1 MYAAMHKISTQ
12 LLHRT
17 KSRIIGWE
25 QPVVIAVALSGRG
38 PRGDAMFRNWMRL
51 TNEVVMLGFETQ
63 RVIGLRW
70 VKIGE
75 AFARRARSRVRGTA
89 HGHRKNHCFSGS
101 RDDPGS
107 RWLSWEG
114 NTPLSNAC
122 AGEQTPLVEV
132 LATETNTLTALIHV
146 NDVRGH
152 AAVLAL
158 FDEVIAAG

>member
-1 MYAAMHKISTQ
+1 MYAAMHKISAQ

-17 KSRIIGWE
+17 KCRIIGWE
-25 QPVVIAVALSGRG
+25 QPVVIAVALSGRLAETLCLETG
-38 PRGDAMFRNWMRL
+38 CM

-63 RVIGLRW
+63 RVIGLRL
-70 VKIGE
+70 VRLS
-75 AFARRARSRVRGTA
+75 ARRARSRVRGTA
-89 HGHRKNHCFSGS
+89 HGHRKNHRFSGS

-132 LATETNTLTALIHV
+132 LATETNTLTARIHV
-146 NDVRGH
+146 NDLRGQ
-152 AAVLAL
+152 AVLAV